1 MINKLK
7 SREIICVWE
16 RNPGNNNK
24 LVTNV
29 KSGYDQAYRRGV
41 VDLKPTINFKDL
53 AFVPPFQSNNL
64 D

>member
-29 KSGYDQAYRRGV
+29 KSGYDQPYRRGV